1 MKFFSNLVFS
11 YAATTAMFSPV
22 LLRLV
27 VMVCERAE
35 ELFFVIYVG
44 YVISVVDD
52 ATVSMGYL
60 LLLGVSTDD
69 WRVTFPLGAAT
80 VLPVCFDDDGIGDA
94 GLLFLPLASA
104 LTTKSLDWTLS
115 FIFLAFVMAG
125 AVISYLIWSLSA
137 IDASRLFSS
146 SRAFATLFSSSP
158 NGLSLS
164 ALELSDVSFP
174 SCFFVS

>member
-11 YAATTAMFSPV
+11 YAATTAMFPPV

-80 VLPVCFDDDGIGDA
+80 ILPVCFDDDGRGDA

-115 FIFLAFVMAG
+115 FIFLAFAG